1 LEEEEEESEETAR
14 FADDAAG
21 PSEDMETYLVVAA
34 GG

>member
-1 LEEEEEESEETAR
+1 LEEEESEETAR

-21 PSEDMETYLVVAA
+21 PSEDTETYLVVAT